1 MASFRF
7 RTVVRTLAILSLFA
21 AGSTLSAQELVGERA
36 QKANA
41 IKADLQ
47 KLSELERSYFAQN
60 KTFTVD
66 LTKLGFAPQSG
77 ALVTMSYASARAWAA
92 NATHTGIEPYVCFA
106 IVSSPTASVDVDKPF
121 CTDSRRGSAAT
132 SIAKAGASEGAKAPS
147 AKAVPAPQKAV
158 VAAPAKADAPKPAP
172 TPAAKEE
179 AQKAMVAA
187 AASKASATAAPKA
200 TVAAAP
206 KAAAPKAAA
215 PKAAEAAAPKAAEA
229 AAPKAAEAAAPKAAE
244 AAAPKAVDAE
254 VPKVVDVV
262 VAQAPA
268 PRTKM
273 APPNSRRS
281 EPSVRGKKM
290 SAPTMP
296 AQGDVAAEARAQ
308 TRAASAVRGS
318 AAPEAVSSGAFT
330 ERLTAIAAGARE
342 ALAAKAPEV
351 SRDSY
356 ESSGEYATRRAQAL
370 AVYERREEEFFAKNS
385 RTFVVQI
392 TGKDARYDPDREV
405 LDIGLET
412 VALPVARDLGSAQLA
427 VACYTRPVFWCS
439 PDGGMTYEAM
449 GLWRVARAKA
459 RELDVLRA
467 PITVQARFVVGHRD
481 DQHGAAVTLIGL
493 ELVARGQ
500 VLAKWDVTSETR

>member
-7 RTVVRTLAILSLFA
+7 RTVVRTLALLSLFA
-21 AGSTLSAQELVGERA
+21 VGRTLSAQELVGERA

-41 IKADLQ
+41 IKADLL

-66 LTKLGFAPQSG
+66 LKKLGFAPQSG

-106 IVSSPTASVDVDKPF
+106 IVSSPTASVDVDRPF

-158 VAAPAKADAPKPAP
+158 VAAPKPAQ

-179 AQKAMVAA
+179 AQKSMVAA
-187 AASKASATAAPKA
+187 AASKAAATAAPKA
-200 TVAAAP
+200 AVATAPKAADAAAP
-206 KAAAPKAAA
+206 KAADAAA
-215 PKAAEAAAPKAAEA
+215 PKAADAAAPKAA
-229 AAPKAAEAAAPKAAE
+229 
-244 AAAPKAVDAE
+244 DAE

-351 SRDSY
+351 ARDAY
-356 ESSGEYATRRAQAL
+356 ESSAEYATRRAQAL

-392 TGKDARYDPDREV
+392 TGKDARYDPDREI

-427 VACYTRPVFWCS
+427 VACYTRPIFWCS

>member
-7 RTVVRTLAILSLFA
+7 RTVVRTLALLSLFA
-21 AGSTLSAQELVGERA
+21 VGRTLSAQELVGERA

-41 IKADLQ
+41 IKADLL

-66 LTKLGFAPQSG
+66 LKKLGFAPQSG

-106 IVSSPTASVDVDKPF
+106 IVSSPTASVDVDRPF

-158 VAAPAKADAPKPAP
+158 VAAPKPAQ

-179 AQKAMVAA
+179 AQKSMVAA
-187 AASKASATAAPKA
+187 AASKAAATAAPKA
-200 TVAAAP
+200 AVATAPKAADAAAP
-206 KAAAPKAAA
+206 KAA
-215 PKAAEAAAPKAAEA
+215 
-229 AAPKAAEAAAPKAAE
+229 
-244 AAAPKAVDAE
+244 DAE

-281 EPSVRGKKM
+281 EPSVRGKKL

-296 AQGDVAAEARAQ
+296 AQGDVAADARAQ

-351 SRDSY
+351 ARDAY
-356 ESSGEYATRRAQAL
+356 ESSAEYATRRAQAL

-392 TGKDARYDPDREV
+392 TGKDARYDPDREI

-427 VACYTRPVFWCS
+427 VACYTRPIFWCS

>member
-21 AGSTLSAQELVGERA
+21 AGRTLSAQELVGERA
-36 QKANA
+36 QKADA
-41 IKADLQ
+41 IKADLL

-66 LTKLGFAPQSG
+66 LKALGFAPQSG

-106 IVSSPTASVDVDKPF
+106 IVSSPTASADVDKPF

-132 SIAKAGASEGAKAPS
+132 SIAKAGAAEGAKAPS
-147 AKAVPAPQKAV
+147 AKAAPAPQKAV
-158 VAAPAKADAPKPAP
+158 VAAPPKADAPKPTPAP
-172 TPAAKEE
+172 TAKAE
-179 AQKAMVAA
+179 
-187 AASKASATAAPKA
+187 APKA
-200 TVAAAP
+200 AVVAAP
-206 KAAAPKAAA
+206 KAA
-215 PKAAEAAAPKAAEA
+215 
-229 AAPKAAEAAAPKAAE
+229 
-244 AAAPKAVDAE
+244 DAT
-254 VPKVVDVV
+254 
-262 VAQAPA
+262 VAQAP
-268 PRTKM
+268 RTKI
-273 APPNSRRS
+273 APPTTRRS
-281 EPSVRGKKM
+281 EPVVRGRKL
-290 SAPTMP
+290 SAPTLP
-296 AQGDVAAEARAQ
+296 AQGEVAADSRAQ
-308 TRAASAVRGS
+308 TRAASTVRGS
-318 AAPEAVSSGAFT
+318 TTSEAVSASAFA
-330 ERLTAIAAGARE
+330 ERLSAIAAGARE
-342 ALAAKAPEV
+342 VLAAKAPELA
-351 SRDSY
+351 RDAY
-356 ESSGEYATRRAQAL
+356 ESSAEYAGRRAQAL
-370 AVYERREEEFFAKNS
+370 AVYERREDEFFAKNS

-392 TGKDARYDPDREV
+392 TAKDPKYDPDREI

-412 VALPVARDLGSAQLA
+412 VALPIARDLGAAQLA

-449 GLWRVARAKA
+449 GLWHVARAKA

-500 VLAKWDVTSETR
+500 VLAKWDVASETR

>member
-92 NATHTGIEPYVCFA
+92 NATHTGIEPYVYFA

-392 TGKDARYDPDREV
+392 TGKDARYDPDREI

>member
-1 MASFRF
+1 
-7 RTVVRTLAILSLFA
+7 
-21 AGSTLSAQELVGERA
+21 
-36 QKANA
+36 
-41 IKADLQ
+41 
-47 KLSELERSYFAQN
+47 
-60 KTFTVD
+60 
-66 LTKLGFAPQSG
+66 
-77 ALVTMSYASARAWAA
+77 
-92 NATHTGIEPYVCFA
+92 
-106 IVSSPTASVDVDKPF
+106 
-121 CTDSRRGSAAT
+121 
-132 SIAKAGASEGAKAPS
+132 
-147 AKAVPAPQKAV
+147 
-158 VAAPAKADAPKPAP
+158 
-172 TPAAKEE
+172 
-179 AQKAMVAA
+179 
-187 AASKASATAAPKA
+187 
-200 TVAAAP
+200 
-206 KAAAPKAAA
+206 
-215 PKAAEAAAPKAAEA
+215 
-229 AAPKAAEAAAPKAAE
+229 
-244 AAAPKAVDAE
+244 
-254 VPKVVDVV
+254 
-262 VAQAPA
+262 
-268 PRTKM
+268 
-273 APPNSRRS
+273 
-281 EPSVRGKKM
+281 
-290 SAPTMP
+290 MP

-392 TGKDARYDPDREV
+392 TGKDARYDPDREI

>member
-206 KAAAPKAAA
+206 KAAAPKAA
-215 PKAAEAAAPKAAEA
+215 
-229 AAPKAAEAAAPKAAE
+229 E

-392 TGKDARYDPDREV
+392 TGKDARYDPDREI

-427 VACYTRPVFWCS
+427 VACYTRPIFWCS

-449 GLWRVARAKA
+449 GLWHVARAKA